1 MISMANTVLL
11 VNCAIMANTESKDTS
26 NNTEILNNENYQFGS
41 LSVYSNSSTP
51 YTDATKCKKTA
62 KHIKRPMNA
71 FMVWSQ
77 FERKKILE
85 HQPDMHH
92 AEISKLLGKRWKL
105 LTKEQRQP
113 FIEEADRLRHLHM
126 KEYPGYKYAPR
137 KRVKIKKTSH
147 SKLTVT
153 IINNKSNSKSTNAS
167 QSKAIGSCVDKT
179 FSDEYD
185 LKLTINKKFQNKL
198 QAAIASRCKINPLTI
213 EKISESVQSLSAES
227 TEKENNS
234 VSPTENVT
242 NHELRNKSPKKLHN
256 KEFLSAGHIC
266 AAAYASKDKWA
277 ETYDNLSERT
287 FQQAEEIKKELK
299 LLVGEYYTLTAG
311 DKYSSLPF
319 ELSDSDDDGICEV
332 TDDLI

>member
-1 MISMANTVLL
+1 MISMANTVLFL
-11 VNCAIMANTESKDTS
+11 NCAIMANTESKDSS
-26 NNTEILNNENYQFGS
+26 NNAENYQFGS

-126 KEYPGYKYAPR
+126 KEYPGYKYAPK
-137 KRVKIKKTSH
+137 KRVKLKKTSH

-153 IINNKSNSKSTNAS
+153 IINNKSNSKPTNTS
-167 QSKAIGSCVDKT
+167 QSKAIGTGVDKT
-179 FSDEYD
+179 FSEDEYA

-198 QAAIASRCKINPLTI
+198 HAAIASSCKMNPITI
-213 EKISESVQSLSAES
+213 EKNSDTVQSLSTEES
-227 TEKENNS
+227 IEKENTNA
-234 VSPTENVT
+234 SPTENVT
-242 NHELRNKSPKKLHN
+242 NHELGNKSSKKIHN
-256 KEFLSAGHIC
+256 KVFLSAGHIC

-277 ETYDNLSERT
+277 ETYDNLTERT

-299 LLVGEYYTLTAG
+299 LLVGEYYSLTAG
-311 DKYSSLPF
+311 DECASLPF
-319 ELSDSDDDGICEV
+319 ELSDSDDDSICEV